1 MRMRVWPILEQIEY
15 IMLLKT
21 ELNDQIWRMILQT
34 LSQHNVSVHLN
45 KAKVTTSRTV
55 RESYIKHFNE
65 CYCNRLPESRPLRR
79 WIWIDIGHCELFTC
93 YAQDCATRNDSG
105 NAAAGNLFN
114 DFTLRFGI
122 PAIMLHCRG
131 ERFENDLFK
140 DTLKTT
146 LWVGYLICIKF
157 SPVFFYWMLLMD
169 AF

>member
-1 MRMRVWPILEQIEY
+1 MRIWPILEQIEY

-34 LSQHNVSVHLN
+34 LWQYNVSVHLN
-45 KAKVTTSRTV
+45 KAKVPTSRTV
-55 RESYIKHFNE
+55 RESYVK
-65 CYCNRLPESRPLRR
+65 YCNRLPESRPLRT
-79 WIWIDIGHCELFTC
+79 WIWIDINHCELFTC
-93 YAQDCATRNDSG
+93 YAQDCATTNNSG

-114 DFTLRFGI
+114 DFILRSGI
-122 PAIMLHCRG
+122 PAIMLHGRG

-157 SPVFFYWMLLMD
+157 SPVLFYWMLLMD